1 MNKIIKLIGVFGIIL
16 LIVSGCGKSAA
27 TEGKKNISDEL
38 FSKGSKYKIS
48 DSNENTPYFEVT
60 SQEKN
65 MLTIYDLEN
74 NRKDYQVSYS
84 KEKQKNGY
92 ILYKFDGPVINDYRL
107 FYNGIYGKTQDYYM
121 VFIDD
126 KYYFVTEEFL
136 NKQGGDLNNKKTKEY
151 IKNYGLTALEKV
163 D

>member
-16 LIVSGCGKSAA
+16 LIISGCGKSTA

-74 NRKDYQVSYS
+74 NRKEYQV
-84 KEKQKNGY
+84 KFTTEKQNNGY
-92 ILYKFDGPVINDYRL
+92 ELYKFDGPKINDYSL
-107 FYNGIYGKTQDYYM
+107 FYNGAYDKTENYYLYKKES
-121 VFIDD
+121 
-126 KYYFVTEEFL
+126 KYYFVSERFL
-136 NKQGGDLNNKKTKEY
+136 EKENGDFNKVIKEY
-151 IKNYGLTALEKV
+151 VNPIMEKSN
-163 D
+163 